1 MSINPNDY
9 YPIGKAAMLA
19 GVDRHTLLRDAKNE
33 FIPYRLSLKTGR
45 KKFLGQDIINYIK
58 HVL

>member
-1 MSINPNDY
+1 MSINPTAY
-9 YPIGKAAMLA
+9 YPIGKAASLA
-19 GVDRHTLLRDAKNE
+19 GVDRHTLLRDAKNQ

-58 HVL
+58 DIL